1 MSSQRAPHG
10 KLNSLRVRLILSA
23 LLLILLLLPTI
34 GFALNNAFKQ
44 QVMTNVREQ
53 LSAYLYSVLAVAE
66 MDDGKLYMPEALLE
80 NQFNVIGSGL
90 YAVIDSA
97 GDHRTES
104 VRLGENQ
111 NDSQSDNQTESDR
124 QASVEPLWSSN
135 SFLGLNL
142 TTPLPHPKV
151 GRSEFGELMLEQQ
164 PHLIY
169 SFSVRFAPGETQR
182 QSAPITIHII
192 KDLDGVAQQ
201 LKAFSQHLWSW
212 LVVLMLVLLAIQFAW
227 LAWTLKPLARF
238 REELGQVQRGEA
250 EQLSGHYPN
259 ELQAVAKQLNT
270 LLSTE
275 QRQRSRYRNA
285 LSDLAHSLK
294 TPLAVIQSQKDLS
307 PTSLEQVG
315 QINRTIGHQLKRA
328 QSAAGNAW
336 HLGIKVSLVSDKL
349 LRTLVKIHPGV
360 ALSYGKAPEENQIF
374 YGDQS
379 DLTEMLGNL
388 LDNACKAARNKVM
401 LSVDADNGKL
411 IISVEDDGAGIS
423 PEQRQLI
430 LERGRRAD
438 TYEKGHG
445 IGLAIVGDLVQSYQ
459 GHLTIDSSTTLG
471 GAKFSLS
478 FPQQFAE

>member
-1 MSSQRAPHG
+1 MSSQRAPQG

-66 MDDGKLYMPEALLE
+66 MDDGKLYMPEVLLE

-90 YAVIDSA
+90 YAMIDRA
-97 GDHRTES
+97 GDRRTES
-104 VRLGENQ
+104 ALQG
-111 NDSQSDNQTESDR
+111 DSP
-124 QASVEPLWSSN
+124 ASIEPLWSSN

-182 QSAPITIHII
+182 QSAPITVHII

-201 LKAFSQHLWSW
+201 LNAFSQHLWSW
-212 LVVLMLVLLAIQFAW
+212 LFVLMLVLLAIQFAW
-227 LAWTLKPLARF
+227 LAWTLTPLARF
-238 REELGQVQRGEA
+238 REELEQVQCGEA

-307 PTSLEQVG
+307 PTSLEQVR

-336 HLGIKVSLVSDKL
+336 HLGIKISLVSDKL

-388 LDNACKAARNKVM
+388 LDNACKAAKSQVE
-401 LSVDADNGKL
+401 LSVETREGKL
-411 IISVEDDGAGIS
+411 IISVEDDGEGIS
-423 PEQRQLI
+423 PAQRQTI
-430 LERGRRAD
+430 LERGKRAD
-438 TYEKGHG
+438 TYAKGHG
-445 IGLAIVGDLVQSYQ
+445 IGLAIVRDLVDSYQ
-459 GHLTIDSSTTLG
+459 GALSIDESKNLG
-471 GAKFSLS
+471 GAKFELV
-478 FPQQFAE
+478 FNQQFAN

>member
-1 MSSQRAPHG
+1 MSSLRAPQG

-66 MDDGKLYMPEALLE
+66 MEEGRLYMPEALLE

-97 GDHRTES
+97 
-104 VRLGENQ
+104 
-111 NDSQSDNQTESDR
+111 SDR
-124 QASVEPLWSSN
+124 QGDATSDIELLWSSN

-142 TTPLPHPKV
+142 TSPLPHPKV
-151 GRSEFGELMLEQQ
+151 GRSEFGELVLEQQ

-169 SFSVRFAPGETQR
+169 SFSVRFAPAEAHS
-182 QSAPITIHII
+182 QSAPITVHII
-192 KDLDGVAQQ
+192 KDLDGMTQQ
-201 LKAFSQHLWSW
+201 LSAFSQHLWSW
-212 LVVLMLVLLAIQFAW
+212 LFVLMLVLLAIQFTW
-227 LAWTLKPLARF
+227 LAWTLKPLTRF
-238 REELGQVQRGEA
+238 RQELGQVQRGEA
-250 EQLSGHYPN
+250 EELSGHYPN

-328 QSAAGNAW
+328 QSAAGHAW
-336 HLGIKVSLVSDKL
+336 HLGTKISLVSDKL
-349 LRTLVKIHPGV
+349 LRTLVKIHPGIQLV
-360 ALSYGKAPEENQIF
+360 YGKPPEEQHIF

-388 LDNACKAARNKVM
+388 LDNACKAASSRVE
-401 LSVDADNGKL
+401 LSIESQQGKL
-411 IISVEDDGAGIS
+411 TISVEDDGAGIS
-423 PEQRQLI
+423 PEQRQTI
-430 LERGRRAD
+430 LERGKRAD

-445 IGLAIVGDLVQSYQ
+445 IGLAIVRDLVDSYQ
-459 GHLTIDSSTTLG
+459 GALQISQGKILG
-471 GAKFSLS
+471 GARFELV
-478 FPQQFAE
+478 FDQQFAR